1 MSNRKDIDKKSF
13 NKKNNVLQKRKDFQ
27 YTWKEEFIT
36 KGKNFG
42 DFIIRVPVEFNLFGK
57 LKSHSKKIIYNLL
70 NANSGLFL
78 YNFTQYKFDKA
89 IKKED
94 LIKYIDSLSKRK
106 DSMEYRNSDT
116 YLKEY
121 YFYYDKKFDI
131 WYYALNL
138 NLLAERY
145 VMWKTDNEGKDTK
158 YIPFKHNI
166 YKNLN
171 PNNKKEIELIGKLSL
186 YNRSKHTEYYFSDCT
201 NSDKRKIYGVYK
213 FYTDGL
219 MLNNRDIKS
228 LTPFVKI
235 DKKGKGKRQRYLFNS
250 MHLYLNYLTRKRIKK

>member
-1 MSNRKDIDKKSF
+1 MSKRKDIDKKSF
-13 NKKNNVLQKRKDFQ
+13 NKKNTVLQKRKDFQ

-42 DFIIRVPVEFNLFGK
+42 DFIIRVPVEFNIFGK
-57 LKSHSKKIIYNLL
+57 LKPYSKKIIYNLL

-78 YNFTQYKFDKA
+78 YNFTQYKFNKA

-106 DSMEYRNSDT
+106 DSMEYKNSDT

-121 YFYYDKKFDI
+121 YFYYDKKFDT
-131 WYYALNL
+131 WYYALNF
-138 NLLAERY
+138 NMLAERY
-145 VMWKTDNEGKDTK
+145 VAWKFKEENKETK

-171 PNNKKEIELIGKLSL
+171 LENKKECELIGKLSL

-213 FYTDGL
+213 FYVEGP
-219 MLNNRDIKS
+219 MLEERVPKL
-228 LTPFVKI
+228 LTPFVKTNS
-235 DKKGKGKRQRYLFNS
+235 KKKPKYLFNS
-250 MHLYLNYLTRKRIKK
+250 MYLYLNYLTRKRIKK